1 MISIHDIMKYL
12 LCNCTCRISVKDP
25 HRRDTPP
32 EVPQEKQPLERSG
45 FEQPVDSLELLVQEI
60 RRSRRASV

>member
-1 MISIHDIMKYL
+1 MISLHDVMKYL

-32 EVPQEKQPLERSG
+32 ETPQKEEVLQRSA

-60 RRSRRASV
+60 RRHRRASI

>member
-32 EVPQEKQPLERSG
+32 EIPQKEETLQRSVL
-45 FEQPVDSLELLVQEI
+45 EQPDDSIELLIQEI
-60 RRSRRASV
+60 RRRRRASV